1 MDTVRDERWRYIGGS
16 DIPAIMGISPFKTRF
31 QLLQEKAQI
40 IEPDF
45 KGNEYTEYGNVMESK
60 IRDYVNETFNRNFAP
75 DVLMNGVF
83 RFNLD
88 GLDKECC
95 EVLEIKTT
103 SQIHGKLEDYKVY
116 LVQLLPYMRMA
127 GAVEGYLAVYRRP
140 DDFDETFNPFLLTV
154 YEVHIDDYSDLLE
167 EIDTQVEMFK
177 KDLEKLRENP
187 FITEEELQPKE
198 VVEYAN
204 KVLVLEQ
211 QLESM
216 KQLEKELKSA
226 KAELKRLMQENGVK
240 KWITPNGTKITLV
253 PDGEDTVIS
262 AFNEKKFAEEKPDI
276 YAEYL
281 EEKLKAG
288 RSGYVRVTIPK
299 ES

>member
-31 QLLQEKAQI
+31 QLLQEKARI
-40 IEPDF
+40 VEPDF

-140 DDFDETFNPFLLTV
+140 DDFDETFNPLLLTV

-177 KDLEKLRENP
+177 KDLKKLRENP
-187 FITEEELQPKE
+187 FITEEELQPIE

-204 KVLVLEQ
+204 KVLALEQ

-226 KAELKRLMQENGVK
+226 KAELKRLMQENDVK

-253 PDGEDTVIS
+253 PDGEDTIVS

-288 RSGYVRVTIPK
+288 RSGYVRVTLPK
-299 ES
+299 EI

>member
-16 DIPAIMGISPFKTRF
+16 DISAIMGISPFKTRF
-31 QLLQEKAQI
+31 QLLQEKARI
-40 IEPDF
+40 VEPDF
-45 KGNEYTEYGNVMESK
+45 KGNEYTEYGNKLEPL
-60 IRDYVNETFNRNFAP
+60 IRDYVNETLNRNFAP
-75 DVLMNGVF
+75 DVLIDGDF
-83 RFNLD
+83 RFNFD
-88 GLDKECC
+88 GLDKEHN
-95 EVLEIKTT
+95 EILEIKTT
-103 SQIHGKLEDYKVY
+103 SQIHDKLDDYKTY
-116 LVQLLPYMRMA
+116 LVQLLPYMRSV
-127 GAVEGYLAVYRRP
+127 GAEKGYLAVYERP
-140 DDFDETFNPFLLTV
+140 EDFDETFNPLQLTI
-154 YEVHIDDYSDLLE
+154 YEVLIGDYSDLLE

-177 KDLEKLRENP
+177 RDLKKLRENP
-187 FITEEELQPKE
+187 FITEEELQPTE
-198 VVEYAN
+198 VVETAN
-204 KVLVLEQ
+204 KVLALEQ

-281 EEKLKAG
+281 EDKLKAG
-288 RSGYVRVTIPK
+288 RSGYVRITTRSTK
-299 ES
+299 

>member
-16 DIPAIMGISPFKTRF
+16 DIAAIMGISPFKTRF

-45 KGNEYTEYGNVMESK
+45 KGNEYTEYGNVMEPK
-60 IRDYVNETFNRNFAP
+60 IRDYVNETLGRNFAP
-75 DVLMNGVF
+75 DVLMNGDF

-95 EVLEIKTT
+95 QVLEIKTT

-140 DDFDETFNPFLLTV
+140 DDFDETFNPLLLTV

-177 KDLEKLRENP
+177 KDLKKLRENP

-281 EEKLKAG
+281 EKKLKAG
-288 RSGYVRVTIPK
+288 RSGYVRVTLPK
-299 ES
+299 EI

>member
-16 DIPAIMGISPFKTRF
+16 DIAAIMGISLFKTRF
-31 QLLQEKAQI
+31 QLLQEKARI
-40 IEPDF
+40 VEPDF
-45 KGNEYTEYGNVMESK
+45 KGNEYTEYGNVMEPK
-60 IRDYVNETFNRNFAP
+60 IRDYVNETLGRNFAP
-75 DVLMNGVF
+75 DVLMNGDF

-95 EVLEIKTT
+95 QVLEIKTT

-140 DDFDETFNPFLLTV
+140 DDFDETFNPLLLTV

-177 KDLEKLRENP
+177 KDLKKLRENP

-204 KVLVLEQ
+204 KVLALEQ

-253 PDGEDTVIS
+253 PDGEDTIVS

-288 RSGYVRVTIPK
+288 RSGYVRVTLPK
-299 ES
+299 EI

>member
-31 QLLQEKAQI
+31 QLLQEKARI
-40 IEPDF
+40 VEPDF

-127 GAVEGYLAVYRRP
+127 GAVRGFLAVYQRP
-140 DDFDETFNPFLLTV
+140 DDFDETFNPLLLTV
-154 YEVHIDDYSDLLE
+154 HEVLIDDYSDLLE
-167 EIDTQVEMFK
+167 EIDTQVEIFK

-187 FITEEELQPKE
+187 FITEEELQPIE

-204 KVLVLEQ
+204 KVLALEQ

-253 PDGEDTVIS
+253 PDGEDTIVS

-288 RSGYVRVTIPK
+288 RSGYVRVTLPK
-299 ES
+299 EI

>member
-31 QLLQEKAQI
+31 QLLQEKARI
-40 IEPDF
+40 VEPDF

-127 GAVEGYLAVYRRP
+127 GAVRGFLAVYQRP
-140 DDFDETFNPFLLTV
+140 DDFDETFNPLLLTV
-154 YEVHIDDYSDLLE
+154 HEVLIDDYSDLLE
-167 EIDTQVEMFK
+167 EIDTQVEIFK

-187 FITEEELQPKE
+187 FITEEELQPIE

-204 KVLVLEQ
+204 KVLALEQ

-226 KAELKRLMQENGVK
+226 KAELKRLMQENDVK
-240 KWITPNGTKITLV
+240 KWITPNGTKITLI
-253 PDGEDTVIS
+253 PDGEDTIVS

-288 RSGYVRVTIPK
+288 RSGYVRVTLPK
-299 ES
+299 EI

>member
-16 DIPAIMGISPFKTRF
+16 DIAAIMGISPFKTRF

-45 KGNEYTEYGNVMESK
+45 KGNEYTEYGNVMEPK
-60 IRDYVNETFNRNFAP
+60 IRDYVNETLGRNFAP
-75 DVLMNGVF
+75 DVLMNGDF

-88 GLDKECC
+88 GLDRECC
-95 EVLEIKTT
+95 QVLEIKTT

-127 GAVEGYLAVYRRP
+127 GAVEGYLAVYQRP
-140 DDFDETFNPFLLTV
+140 DDFDETFNPLLLTV
-154 YEVHIDDYSDLLE
+154 HEVLIDDYSDLLE

-204 KVLVLEQ
+204 KVLALEQ

-226 KAELKRLMQENGVK
+226 KAELKRLMQENDVK
-240 KWITPNGTKITLV
+240 KWITPNGTKITLI
-253 PDGEDTVIS
+253 PDGEDTIVS

-288 RSGYVRVTIPK
+288 RSGYVRVTLPK
-299 ES
+299 EI

>member
-16 DIPAIMGISPFKTRF
+16 DIAAIMGISPFKTRF
-31 QLLQEKAQI
+31 QLLQEKARI
-40 IEPDF
+40 VEPDF
-45 KGNEYTEYGNVMESK
+45 KGNEYTEYGNVMEPL
-60 IRDYVNETFNRNFAP
+60 IRDYVNETSNRNFAP
-75 DVLMNGVF
+75 DVLIDGDF
-83 RFNLD
+83 RFNFD
-88 GLDKECC
+88 GLDKEHN
-95 EVLEIKTT
+95 EILEIKTT
-103 SQIHGKLEDYKVY
+103 SQIHDKLDDYKTY
-116 LVQLLPYMRMA
+116 LVQLLPYMRSV
-127 GAVEGYLAVYRRP
+127 GAEKGYLAVYERP
-140 DDFDETFNPFLLTV
+140 EDFNETFNPLQLTT
-154 YEVHIDDYSDLLE
+154 YEVLISDYSDLLE

-177 KDLEKLRENP
+177 RDLKKLRENP
-187 FITEEELQPKE
+187 FITEEELQPTE
-198 VVEYAN
+198 VVETAN

-276 YAEYL
+276 SAEYL
-281 EEKLKAG
+281 EDQQNAG
-288 RSGYVRVTIPK
+288 RAGYVRVTLPK
-299 ES
+299 EG

>member
-16 DIPAIMGISPFKTRF
+16 DIAAIMGISPFKTRF

-45 KGNEYTEYGNVMESK
+45 KGNEYTEYGNVMEPK
-60 IRDYVNETFNRNFAP
+60 IRDYVNETLGRNFAP
-75 DVLMNGVF
+75 DVLMNGDF

-95 EVLEIKTT
+95 QVLEIKTT

-140 DDFDETFNPFLLTV
+140 DDFDETFNPLLLTV

-204 KVLVLEQ
+204 KVLALEQ

-226 KAELKRLMQENGVK
+226 KAELKRLMQENDVK
-240 KWITPNGTKITLV
+240 KWITPNGTKITLI
-253 PDGEDTVIS
+253 PDGEDTIVS

-288 RSGYVRVTIPK
+288 RSGYVRVTLPK
-299 ES
+299 EI

>member
-31 QLLQEKAQI
+31 QLLQEKARI
-40 IEPDF
+40 VEPDF
-45 KGNEYTEYGNVMESK
+45 KGNEYTEYGNVMEPK

-127 GAVEGYLAVYRRP
+127 GAVRGFLAVYQRP
-140 DDFDETFNPFLLTV
+140 DDFDETFNPLLLTV

-167 EIDTQVEMFK
+167 EIDAQVEMFK
-177 KDLEKLRENP
+177 KDLKKLRENP

-204 KVLVLEQ
+204 KVIVLEQ

-226 KAELKRLMQENGVK
+226 KAELKRLMQENDVK

-253 PDGEDTVIS
+253 PDGEDTIVS

-288 RSGYVRVTIPK
+288 RSGYVRVTLPK
-299 ES
+299 EI